1 MPRISPFD
9 VALTAD
15 ERQALES
22 LARKYTSPYCD
33 VIRARIVLL
42 AAEGL
47 SNDVIAA
54 RLDTPRQIVSKWR
67 KRFCLARLPGL
78 EDEPRGGRKARFSP
92 SLVVQV
98 KALAC
103 ELPHRLGMPLS
114 RLSIA
119 EIRQHVITQGL
130 VAEISGATLW
140 RWLSS
145 DALRPWQHRSW
156 IFPRDPHFAA
166 KAGLV
171 LDLYER
177 IWERAPLGPN
187 DFVISADEKTSI
199 QARRRKQPTLP
210 VASDRPIR
218 VEHEYFR
225 EGAWTYLAAWDV
237 HRAKVFGR
245 CEHKTGIA
253 PVDRLVSEVM
263 SQEPY
268 KSAHRVFWIMDNCSA
283 HRGQKAIDRMKSQ
296 WPNAIL
302 VHTPIHASWLNQV
315 EIYFSIVQRK
325 VLTPND
331 FSSLI
336 ELEQRLLAFQSHY
349 EKTASPFQWTFTR
362 RDLHALLAKLDS
374 KRLATA
380 A

>member
-1 MPRISPFD
+1 MPIKSPFH
-9 VALTAD
+9 VNLTLH

-22 LARKYTSPYCD
+22 LARKYTSSYCD
-33 VIRARIVLL
+33 VIRAKIILL

-47 SNDVIAA
+47 SNDGIAA

-78 EDEPRGGRKARFSP
+78 ENEPRGGRKARFFP
-92 SLVVQV
+92 PTLVVQV

-103 ELPHRLGMPLS
+103 ELPHRLGLPLS

-156 IFPRDPHFAA
+156 IFPRDPHFAV

-171 LDLYER
+171 LDLYEH
-177 IWERAPLGPN
+177 IWEGAPLDPN

-210 VASDRPIR
+210 SASDRPMR

-225 EGAWTYLAAWDV
+225 EGAWTYLAAGDV
-237 HRAKVFGR
+237 HRAKLFGR
-245 CEHKTGIA
+245 CERKTGIA
-253 PVDRLVSEVM
+253 PVDRLVGEVM

-283 HRGQKAIDRMKSQ
+283 HRG
-296 WPNAIL
+296 
-302 VHTPIHASWLNQV
+302 
-315 EIYFSIVQRK
+315 
-325 VLTPND
+325 
-331 FSSLI
+331 
-336 ELEQRLLAFQSHY
+336 
-349 EKTASPFQWTFTR
+349 
-362 RDLHALLAKLDS
+362 
-374 KRLATA
+374 
-380 A
+380 